1 MRNSSPSER
10 ETARSRPPQW
20 IVLAAYGRPLWTIRT
35 TAVPD
40 WSARLPLTSAAFT
53 SVTVAGTTAG
63 EVATAGGAPPGAPD
77 ARNAATAAP
86 AAAAAP
92 RDTHAAG
99 TRRRGRRGRR
109 EPGCPSRS
117 HGTAAS
123 AALIVSRTAVA
134 AASTDD
140 AKPALSRGFAR
151 RKACMLSAV
160 FMILL

>member
-40 WSARLPLTSAAFT
+40 WSARLPLTSAAFR
-53 SVTVAGTTAG
+53 SVTVARTTAG
-63 EVATAGGAPPGAPD
+63 EVAAAGGPPPGVPVV
-77 ARNAATAAP
+77 RNAATAAP
-86 AAAAAP
+86 AAVAAD
-92 RDTHAAG
+92 RDTHA
-99 TRRRGRRGRR
+99 TRTRGRGRR

-123 AALIVSRTAVA
+123 PGASAALIVARTAVA
-134 AASTDD
+134 AALTDA
-140 AKPALSRGFAR
+140 AKP
-151 RKACMLSAV
+151 
-160 FMILL
+160 